1 MDIMEAKQLVIKAGI
16 EVVEYGLIARTW
28 GNISCRVDD
37 KRFVITPSGRPYE
50 TLTPDEIVVV
60 NIDVAAM
67 RVTLSRPRKRAF
79 MPRHIV
85 FAPRLIS

>member
-60 NIDVAAM
+60 NIDDCSYEGDIKPSSEKGIHA
-67 RVTLSRPRKRAF
+67 
-79 MPRHIV
+79 RHIV

>member
-37 KRFVITPSGRPYE
+37 KKFVITPSALM
-50 TLTPDEIVVV
+50 TDACI
-60 NIDVAAM
+60 
-67 RVTLSRPRKRAF
+67 
-79 MPRHIV
+79 
-85 FAPRLIS
+85 

>member
-50 TLTPDEIVVV
+50 TLTPDEIST
-60 NIDVAAM
+60 IAAM